1 MKKTLILG
9 AFAGLMMVS
18 CAKDYN
24 CQCVESESISQTSNT
39 INMTINGK
47 KKDAKAQCEANS
59 SSAGTYKKVCTLK

>member
-24 CQCVESESISQTSNT
+24 CKCVTTESITGTNNT
-39 INMTINGK
+39 NTVVVNGK
-47 KKDAKAQCEANS
+47 KADAQSECEAMS
-59 SSAGTYKKVCTLK
+59 LVSGTITKTCTIE